1 MLSSSDLKGVMAM
14 MPAFT
19 TEDGNDYRSTDTVNV
34 DELKRAV
41 DQGIKDGINVLS
53 TTGSFGECHTLL
65 PDEFETLTRATL
77 EVVNKRIPVFIGC
90 TSLHTRETMRKMA
103 IARDAGAE
111 GVLVGVPFY
120 FPSTVENAVQF
131 YHDIATEF
139 PTLGI
144 MIYHNPTFHHVTL
157 PVDAFRRIT
166 ENSNVVAMKDSH
178 RTPMEFMRLDKIV
191 RGKMSVF
198 VNTLQTYPYALL
210 GAPGFWSFDLW
221 MVRGRS
227 CGCAMPC
234 RPATTTRPSR
244 SCWRSEALAA
254 AARRT

>member
-1 MLSSSDLKGVMAM
+1 MLSNSDLKGVMAM

-120 FPSTVENAVQF
+120 FPSTVE
-131 YHDIATEF
+131 
-139 PTLGI
+139 
-144 MIYHNPTFHHVTL
+144 
-157 PVDAFRRIT
+157 
-166 ENSNVVAMKDSH
+166 
-178 RTPMEFMRLDKIV
+178 
-191 RGKMSVF
+191 
-198 VNTLQTYPYALL
+198 
-210 GAPGFWSFDLW
+210 
-221 MVRGRS
+221 
-227 CGCAMPC
+227 
-234 RPATTTRPSR
+234 
-244 SCWRSEALAA
+244 
-254 AARRT
+254 